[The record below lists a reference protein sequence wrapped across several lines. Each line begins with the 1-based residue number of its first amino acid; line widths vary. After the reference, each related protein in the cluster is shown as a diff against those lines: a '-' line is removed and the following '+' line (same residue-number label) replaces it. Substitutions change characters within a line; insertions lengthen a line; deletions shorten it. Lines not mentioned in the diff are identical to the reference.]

1 MSPEQ
6 AIETMSEKFFAAYAT
21 GDMSKLAD
29 CYASDAVY
37 MPPGSPALSG
47 WEQIE
52 AHQRAAIETLRPE
65 FEITPVETL
74 ESGDLIVQR
83 GTYKAHMSPKDND
96 PFDETG
102 KYVIVCRRRSDG
114 TAEIFWDIDNSD
126 GSSD

>member
-29 CYASDAVY
+29 CYTADAVY
-37 MPPGSPALSG
+37 MPPGSSALCG

-52 AHQRAAIETLRPE
+52 AHHRAAIETLRPKLE
-65 FEITPVETL
+65 VTPVETL

-83 GTYKAHMSPKDND
+83 GTYKAHMCPKDSD

-102 KYVIVCRRRSDG
+102 KYIIVCRRRSDG
-114 TAEIFWDIDNSD
+114 TAEILWDIDNGD
-126 GSSD
+126 GSNE